1 MNKRIVLRC
10 IPVLLAGLL
19 VCPLMA
25 QSAPQE
31 LTINVEIELSATGA
45 KIYAFKHNASGDL
58 VPGDRVWF
66 NAEADVPS
74 GGSLQLSLAGAT
86 KASMKNVGGR
96 QYEGTLTIP
105 ELKNGRYDVVAQIIG
120 QGVPAVKA
128 SASSAIMVNVP
139 VVAKKPVVEKP
150 VAIVPPADD
159 NRDIMAICSAATQVV
174 NGLPV
179 RFDFDISTPNLYT
192 ASNLDRIA
200 QEINAAFRSS
210 STVEMTIEG
219 HADNQGDEL
228 YNNDLG
234 RRRARNIRIS
244 LMKRGI
250 DGDRIRIVS
259 RGETAPLDAGS
270 GAASLAKNR
279 RVEFLLK
286 CK

>member
-25 QSAPQE
+25 QNAPQE
-31 LTINVEIELSATGA
+31 LTINVEIELPATGA

-66 NAEADVPS
+66 NVEADVPS

-86 KASMKNVGGR
+86 KVSMKSVGGR

-105 ELKNGRYDVVAQIIG
+105 ELKNGPYDVVAQIIG

-128 SASSAIMVNVP
+128 SASSTIMVNVP
-139 VVAKKPVVEKP
+139 IVAKKPVVEKP
-150 VAIVPPADD
+150 VAIVPPAAD
-159 NRDIMAICSAATQVV
+159 NRDLMAICSAATQVV

-192 ASNLDRIA
+192 ASHLDRIA
-200 QEINAAFRSS
+200 QEISAAFRSS

-259 RGETAPLDAGS
+259 RGETAPLDTGS
-270 GAASLAKNR
+270 GAASRAKNR